1 MTVVCTACEG
11 QGSHE
16 RTATPTEVDNGC
28 ELGVAYD
35 ECEVCK
41 GRGVVFEEVEEGD
54 MSVFVEPFQTI
65 TSASYERITLGPD
78 GTEVRERWVRRPDG
92 SYERWVDRPP
102 VEEIDTL
109 LGVAD
114 HDSFDQQAE
123 TGQGPPA

>member
-35 ECEVCK
+35 ECEVCR
-41 GRGVVFEEVEEGD
+41 GRGVVFEERSFTCAACGREFGPVCEGQIND
-54 MSVFVEPFQTI
+54 EFFCHPADSTGPTCYSKAMSSRAPSWM
-65 TSASYERITLGPD
+65 SA
-78 GTEVRERWVRRPDG
+78 
-92 SYERWVDRPP
+92 
-102 VEEIDTL
+102 L

-114 HDSFDQQAE
+114 HESFDAQAE
-123 TGQGPPA
+123 MGQGPPA

>member
-16 RTATPTEVDNGC
+16 RLATPTEVDNGC

-41 GRGVVFEEVEEGD
+41 GRGVVFEDRTFTCAACGREFGPTSEGTINGD
-54 MSVFVEPFQTI
+54 PYCHPFDSTGL
-65 TSASYERITLGPD
+65 TCYSRALATA
-78 GTEVRERWVRRPDG
+78 RPDAG
-92 SYERWVDRPP
+92 
-102 VEEIDTL
+102 DTL

-114 HDSFDQQAE
+114 HDSFDRQAE
-123 TGQGPPA
+123 MGQGPPA

>member
-41 GRGVVFEEVEEGD
+41 GRGVVFED
-54 MSVFVEPFQTI
+54 
-65 TSASYERITLGPD
+65 
-78 GTEVRERWVRRPDG
+78 RWSD
-92 SYERWVDRPP
+92 
-102 VEEIDTL
+102 EEIAAQKESRGLTRQSDEEIETL

-114 HDSFDQQAE
+114 HDSFDRQAE
-123 TGQGPPA
+123 MGQGPPA